1 MLLYSVYIYNIYVL
15 RSRQCRVVVE
25 IRNNRIESYFWSEKS
40 NLCRSVIG
48 KSNNTERSIFEI
60 IFPSSVFR
68 KRLRLRRLYLNYRTI
83 LSPGH
88 RLRLT
93 LPTVFHMVISNSIQ
107 RKPPIRNTGRTTKA
121 RYLST

>member
-40 NLCRSVIG
+40 NLCRSIIG

-93 LPTVFHMVISNSIQ
+93 SPTVFHMVISNSIQ